1 MNKFNLS
8 DNSMNIVGKNIK
20 KIRKDKKNV
29 TQEDLCA
36 RMQVMGFKL
45 SRSDIS
51 KLENGKRFINDIEI
65 VGFADALKVSILDL
79 YKKIKNAPLVVGFI
93 FSTVPKWTF
102 FILY

>member
-20 KIRKDKKNV
+20 KIRKDKNV
-29 TQEDLCA
+29 TQADLCA
-36 RMQVMGFKL
+36 CMQVMGFKL

-65 VGFADALKVSILDL
+65 IGFTDALKVSILDL
-79 YKKIKNAPLVVGFI
+79 YKK
-93 FSTVPKWTF
+93 
-102 FILY
+102 

>member
-20 KIRKDKKNV
+20 KIRKDKNV

-51 KLENGKRFINDIEI
+51 KLENDKRFINDIEI
-65 VGFADALKVSILDL
+65 VGFAEALKVSILDL
-79 YKKIKNAPLVVGFI
+79 YKK
-93 FSTVPKWTF
+93 
-102 FILY
+102 

>member
-1 MNKFNLS
+1 MNKIQSSSESL
-8 DNSMNIVGKNIK
+8 NIAGKNIK
-20 KIRKDKKNV
+20 QIRKNKKI

-65 VGFADALKVSILDL
+65 VGFSDALKVSILDL
-79 YKKIKNAPLVVGFI
+79 YKK
-93 FSTVPKWTF
+93 
-102 FILY
+102 

>member
-20 KIRKDKKNV
+20 KIRKDKNV

-65 VGFADALKVSILDL
+65 VGFAKALKVSILDL
-79 YKKIKNAPLVVGFI
+79 YKK
-93 FSTVPKWTF
+93 
-102 FILY
+102 